1 MHKLID
7 GRFYQTI
14 EDWDWHKNKKT
25 NDSYN
30 FVCVKQWLKLL
41 QSLVTFLQIKLAD
54 LFSLYVMNYKTTYFF
69 VLYDSSPLV
78 LPASACSIVR
88 SFIMLNDR
96 KLKKKFY

>member
-7 GRFYQTI
+7 GRFYQAI

-30 FVCVKQWLKLL
+30 FVCVKQSLKLL
-41 QSLVTFLQIKLAD
+41 QPFLQRKLAD
-54 LFSLYVMNYKTTYFF
+54 LFSLHVMNYETTCFF
-69 VLYDSSPLV
+69 VLYDSLPLV